1 MEKKPMT
8 AVFAGLILGLIMIVL
23 SLITNFTGMYLQSWN
38 QYVGF
43 AIIVGGIIWAVYNH
57 GKETG
62 NTTPFGGLFAFGFR
76 VTAVVTCLMI
86 LYTVLAGTL
95 FPEVK
100 TKIIEVARQQAL
112 QQPNANEA
120 QIEQGMNMFAKN
132 YTLFLIMGILFWYL
146 IIGAISS
153 LVAAAITKKKTQNTF
168 DQI

>member
-1 MEKKPMT
+1 MT

-86 LYTVLAGTL
+86 L
-95 FPEVK
+95 
-100 TKIIEVARQQAL
+100 
-112 QQPNANEA
+112 
-120 QIEQGMNMFAKN
+120 
-132 YTLFLIMGILFWYL
+132 
-146 IIGAISS
+146 
-153 LVAAAITKKKTQNTF
+153 
-168 DQI
+168 